1 MWFVVFWNICVI
13 FFSLEKSSSIRLKKQ
28 EIAQKFSFSF
38 WLEDGWSC
46 GEKIAEIGGGGILLR
61 PLLLSSDQY
70 KKKSFPNWISW
81 VFFYWGR
88 RGSPSE
94 RKKIAHKLV
103 FRPSTNVFSHK
114 FNKVFVPSPNHPLD
128 KNSAC
133 CTARSRE
140 FTSGINFLWTF
151 IPSQNSNSKI
161 WSFPVGGGILWEEF
175 SMSSLVCTH

>member
-1 MWFVVFWNICVI
+1 MHPPHPIIQHSPTQIVAIKNRKKYYTYVICCFLEYLCNHFF

-133 CTARSRE
+133 CTARIRE
-140 FTSGINFLWTF
+140 FTSGKGF
-151 IPSQNSNSKI
+151 
-161 WSFPVGGGILWEEF
+161 
-175 SMSSLVCTH
+175 